1 MRVCVFDAWSPDD
14 EALVNSHW
22 VAARTA
28 LRLSRSA
35 EARVEVIEAEAV
47 DKTRVEAEFARR
59 HEGFV
64 YFGHGQEPVLYR
76 ERDERRRPVSIL
88 DAASV
93 HLIGDRWFHA
103 FACLSGHT
111 LCHDAARANVG
122 AYLGYRVTVN
132 VTWELA
138 SLPDELV
145 PLIEELVTVTTLEI
159 ARGERSRSALR
170 RRVRAVS
177 DRMVEWL
184 DVHDE
189 ACATIPWI
197 DIAGLYQLANL
208 LHMQLEFEGVAVLP

>member
-28 LRLSRSA
+28 LRLSHNA
-35 EARVEVIEAEAV
+35 AAGVEVIEAEAV
-47 DKTRVEAEFARR
+47 DQSRVAAEFARP
-59 HEGFV
+59 HEGFA
-64 YFGHGQEPVLYR
+64 YFGHGQEHVLYR
-76 ERDERRRPVSIL
+76 ERDARRRPVPIL
-88 DAASV
+88 DAEGV

-132 VTWELA
+132 VTWELDA
-138 SLPDELV
+138 WPDELV
-145 PLIEELVTVTTLEI
+145 PLLDDLVTVATLEV
-159 ARGERSRSALR
+159 ARGERSRGALR
-170 RRVRAVS
+170 HRVRAAS

-184 DVHDE
+184 DLHDD
-189 ACATIPWI
+189 ACAAIPWI
-197 DIAGLYQLANL
+197 DIAGLHQLASL
-208 LHMQLEFEGVAVLP
+208 LHMQMEFEGAAVVP